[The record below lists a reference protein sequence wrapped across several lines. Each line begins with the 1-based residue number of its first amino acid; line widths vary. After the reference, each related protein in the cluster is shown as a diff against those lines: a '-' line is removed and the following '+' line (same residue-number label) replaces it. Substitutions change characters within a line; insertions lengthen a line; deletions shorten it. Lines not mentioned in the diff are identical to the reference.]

1 MKPALSRREQT
12 LAGHRLT
19 AVVLCLGLI
28 VNVTLF
34 EASPVALWGL
44 LDVIM
49 IVLPIGAFV
58 ARSRKAYAGITLI
71 YVPINVI
78 DMLISLAN

>member
-1 MKPALSRREQT
+1 MCPSLAQT
-12 LAGHRLT
+12 RFHARFK
-19 AVVLCLGLI
+19 VKWQPCLELI

>member
-1 MKPALSRREQT
+1 MYFEQDWRYALLS
-12 LAGHRLT
+12 LSMYLG
-19 AVVLCLGLI
+19 LGLI

-34 EASPVALWGL
+34 QASPVALWWL